1 MITII
6 ARFFLVITFCL
17 NLFSK
22 DYETSAERSKKND
35 YIKTNEFFEKACNS
49 GYAIACNNLA
59 TKYMNAEGTKQDIEK
74 AKEFYGKACNFGLQA
89 GCKNV
94 LMLDKK

>member
-1 MITII
+1 MISIVTKL
-6 ARFFLVITFCL
+6 FLVITLCL
-17 NLFSK
+17 NLFAK
-22 DYETSAERSKKND
+22 DYETSNEVSKKND

-59 TKYMNAEGTKQDIEK
+59 TKYVNAEGVKQDIQK
-74 AKEFYGKACNFGLQA
+74 AKEFYEKACKLGLQS
-89 GCKNV
+89 GCKNA